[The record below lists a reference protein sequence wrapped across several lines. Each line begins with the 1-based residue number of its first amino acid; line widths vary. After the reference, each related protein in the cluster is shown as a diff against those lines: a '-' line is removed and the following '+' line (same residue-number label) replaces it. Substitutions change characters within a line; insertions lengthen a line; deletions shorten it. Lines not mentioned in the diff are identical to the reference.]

1 MPEYTSTSAIGDH
14 VNDRVSPSRATE
26 SEYTYETD
34 SEDASAGKTS
44 VSVVYLQT
52 PHTLLY
58 AKTAST
64 RQKINLFMAQ
74 PVYKHRAERQKLKIG
89 TK

>member
-14 VNDRVSPSRATE
+14 VNDRVSPGRATE
-26 SEYTYETD
+26 SEYSYETD

-52 PHTLLY
+52 SHTLLY
-58 AKTAST
+58 AKTALT
-64 RQKINLFMAQ
+64 RQKKYIYGAT
-74 PVYKHRAERQKLKIG
+74 R
-89 TK
+89 